1 MTAMKPDKEVLEN
14 PGIGGKTDD
23 RERIMFEI
31 KV

>member
-1 MTAMKPDKEVLEN
+1 MTAMRPDKEVLGN